1 MSAAD
6 LEGIADL
13 LAAKLKRDRIPDVVR
28 RAAPAYGGRS
38 ILQAIGDR
46 DEDLVLDELR
56 NAFNWAAMA

>member
-6 LEGIADL
+6 LEEIADL

-38 ILQAIGDR
+38 ILQAIGDG
-46 DEDLVLDELR
+46 DEELVLDELR
-56 NAFNWAAMA
+56 NAFNWASVV